1 MILVVLG
8 TQDKQFDRLLKDVDK
23 LIDDK
28 VINDKVVVQAGQT
41 KYESKNMEI
50 FDLIPA
56 PEFEELLD
64 KADLV
69 ITHGGAG
76 TILSA
81 IKKGKRIIAAPR
93 LSKYMEHHN
102 DHQKQIIGEFKKQG
116 YLLEYNDG
124 DDLGKL
130 IKESKK
136 FKPKEFKSNT
146 KNMIKN
152 LNKYIDE
159 TDNVA
164 WFHKYKEVISYLF
177 FGGCTTLI
185 NIISYMLFRAANI
198 DMLISNSLAWVVSVL
213 FAFITNKLFVFESR
227 NVGFKKTMVE
237 CIYFF
242 ICRLLSLVF
251 DLGFMYL
258 LVDIFSCNELLSKIA
273 SNIIVIIINYVLS
286 KLLIFKKKR

>member
-258 LVDIFSCNELLSKIA
+258 LVDIFSCNELLSKII
-273 SNIIVIIINYVLS
+273 SNIIVIIINYILS